1 MKKRLTNNIGLKILA
16 LLASIILWLIVVNIN
31 DPEVT
36 KTYEGIEVE
45 ILNTDAVTNDGKT
58 FEILENS
65 NYINVTITAKKSVM
79 SALGKENIHAT
90 ADMSQLTFMNTVGI
104 NVTTDRSNNDIE
116 NIKLSSVNL
125 KLSIED
131 IARKQLVINMK
142 TSGKPGEGYITG
154 DVRSDRNI
162 VQLSGPKSV
171 IDSIVSAEAVAD
183 ITGMTSD
190 ISTSAEIRL
199 YDADGKQ
206 IRSSSVV
213 KNINAINVTVEILGT
228 KRVPLKYEIMGTP
241 VNGYALTGQVTS
253 TPESVMIAGKPSTL
267 AGIKEISIPETAV
280 NVTGQSSDMTVI
292 VDVNKYLPDGIM
304 LADSAFNGKA
314 TIVVSI
320 EKEKSVTAEITAK
333 SISITNIPRGY
344 DVSIVEFEEPVT
356 VTLIG
361 IPEDIEKINTSSL
374 TGMINMTTV
383 MENLGITQLET
394 DHYYSV
400 PVTFSIPV
408 NVRTSVD
415 EFVVSIYVTEK

>member
-1 MKKRLTNNIGLKILA
+1 MKKKLTNNIGLKILA
-16 LLASIILWLIVVNIN
+16 LLASVILWLIVVNIN

-104 NVTTDRSNNDIE
+104 NVTTDRSSNDIE

-131 IARKQLVINMK
+131 IARKQLVISMK

-190 ISTSAEIRL
+190 ISTSAEIKL
-199 YDADGKQ
+199 YDAEGKQ
-206 IRSSSVV
+206 IRNSSVV
-213 KNINAINVTVEILGT
+213 KNISAINVTVEILGT

-253 TPESVMIAGKPSTL
+253 TPESVMIAGKPSLL
-267 AGIKEISIPETAV
+267 AGIRDINIPETAV

-292 VDVNKYLPDGIM
+292 VDVKKYLPDGIL
-304 LADSAFNGKA
+304 LADAEFNGKA

-320 EKEKSVTAEITAK
+320 EKEKTVTAEITAK

-344 DVSIVEFEEPVT
+344 DVSVEAFDEPAT

-361 IPEDIEKINTSSL
+361 IPEDIDKINTSSL
-374 TGMINMTTV
+374 TGTINMTTV
-383 MENLGITQLET
+383 MEKLGITQLET

-400 PVTFSIPV
+400 PVTFSIPM

-415 EFVVSIYVTEK
+415 EFIVTIYVTER

>member
-190 ISTSAEIRL
+190 ISTSAEIKL
-199 YDADGKQ
+199 YDGDGKQ
-206 IRSSSVV
+206 IRSSSVI

-228 KRVPLKYEIMGTP
+228 
-241 VNGYALTGQVTS
+241 
-253 TPESVMIAGKPSTL
+253 
-267 AGIKEISIPETAV
+267 
-280 NVTGQSSDMTVI
+280 
-292 VDVNKYLPDGIM
+292 
-304 LADSAFNGKA
+304 
-314 TIVVSI
+314 
-320 EKEKSVTAEITAK
+320 
-333 SISITNIPRGY
+333 
-344 DVSIVEFEEPVT
+344 
-356 VTLIG
+356 
-361 IPEDIEKINTSSL
+361 
-374 TGMINMTTV
+374 
-383 MENLGITQLET
+383 
-394 DHYYSV
+394 
-400 PVTFSIPV
+400 
-408 NVRTSVD
+408 
-415 EFVVSIYVTEK
+415 

>member
-1 MKKRLTNNIGLKILA
+1 
-16 LLASIILWLIVVNIN
+16 
-31 DPEVT
+31 
-36 KTYEGIEVE
+36 
-45 ILNTDAVTNDGKT
+45 
-58 FEILENS
+58 
-65 NYINVTITAKKSVM
+65 
-79 SALGKENIHAT
+79 
-90 ADMSQLTFMNTVGI
+90 
-104 NVTTDRSNNDIE
+104 
-116 NIKLSSVNL
+116 
-125 KLSIED
+125 
-131 IARKQLVINMK
+131 
-142 TSGKPGEGYITG
+142 
-154 DVRSDRNI
+154 
-162 VQLSGPKSV
+162 
-171 IDSIVSAEAVAD
+171 
-183 ITGMTSD
+183 
-190 ISTSAEIRL
+190 
-199 YDADGKQ
+199 
-206 IRSSSVV
+206 
-213 KNINAINVTVEILGT
+213 
-228 KRVPLKYEIMGTP
+228 
-241 VNGYALTGQVTS
+241 
-253 TPESVMIAGKPSTL
+253 
-267 AGIKEISIPETAV
+267 
-280 NVTGQSSDMTVI
+280 MTVI